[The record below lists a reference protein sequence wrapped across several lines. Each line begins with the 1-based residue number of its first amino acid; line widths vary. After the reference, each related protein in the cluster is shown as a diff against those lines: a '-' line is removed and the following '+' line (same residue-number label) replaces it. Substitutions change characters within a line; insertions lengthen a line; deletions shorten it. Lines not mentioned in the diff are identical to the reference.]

1 MRRLLRYLKGYEKE
15 TILAPLFKML
25 EASFEL
31 IVPLVVAGIVDV
43 GIPGRDTAYIWK
55 MCVVMVLL
63 GVIGLVCSLTA
74 QYFAARAAMGFST
87 ALRADLFAH
96 INRLSYRELDKLGT
110 PALVTRITSDVNQAQ
125 TGVNL
130 VLRLFLRSPFLVVGA
145 VLMAF
150 TIDVEI
156 AVIFVIA
163 VPLISLVIYLIM
175 KWTVPIYKRVQSS
188 LDRISLRTRENHVGA
203 RVVRAFGRQAEE
215 KQEFDAN
222 NNEYTEIQIAAGKIS
237 ALLNPVTYIIMN
249 LAIVAILWFGGKEV
263 SAGALTQGEVV
274 ALVNYMSQ
282 ILLALVALANL
293 IVAVTKAVASGA
305 RLNEVFDTVP
315 SLTDENAVRQQ
326 ARKGA
331 PRVEFRDVSFCY
343 AGSKEPALSHIS
355 FTAMP
360 GETVGIIGG
369 TGCGKSDR
377 ISLRTRENH
386 VGARVVRAFGRQAE
400 EKQEFDANNNEYTE
414 IQIAAGKISALLN
427 PVTYIIMN
435 LAIVAIL
442 WFGGKEVSAGA
453 LTQGEVVALVNYM
466 SQILLALVALAN
478 LIVAVTKAVASG
490 ARLNEVFDTVPS
502 LTDENAVRQQA
513 RKGAPRVE
521 FRDVSFCYAGSKEP
535 ALSHI
540 SFTAM
545 PGETVGIIG
554 GTGCGK
560 STLIHLIPRFYD
572 VDMGT
577 VLVDGNPTE
586 TYSFAE
592 LRGRIG
598 MVPQHAVLFKGTVR
612 DNMRWGNENATD
624 SQIDAALAVAQA
636 KEFVYGK
643 PEKLDAM
650 ISQGGAN
657 LSGGQRQRLTI
668 ARALV
673 GQPEIL
679 ILDDS
684 ASALDFATDAAL
696 RRAIKE
702 QTDNMT
708 VFIVSQRAT
717 SIKQADK
724 ILVLDDGELVGVGT
738 HSELLKNCE
747 VYREICLSQLSEQEV
762 NRG

>member
-369 TGCGKSDR
+369 TGCGKS
-377 ISLRTRENH
+377 
-386 VGARVVRAFGRQAE
+386 
-400 EKQEFDANNNEYTE
+400 
-414 IQIAAGKISALLN
+414 
-427 PVTYIIMN
+427 
-435 LAIVAIL
+435 
-442 WFGGKEVSAGA
+442 
-453 LTQGEVVALVNYM
+453 
-466 SQILLALVALAN
+466 
-478 LIVAVTKAVASG
+478 
-490 ARLNEVFDTVPS
+490 
-502 LTDENAVRQQA
+502 
-513 RKGAPRVE
+513 
-521 FRDVSFCYAGSKEP
+521 
-535 ALSHI
+535 
-540 SFTAM
+540 
-545 PGETVGIIG
+545 
-554 GTGCGK
+554 
-560 STLIHLIPRFYD
+560 TLIHLIPRFYD

-724 ILVLDDGELVGVGT
+724 ILVLDDGELAGVGT